1 MLTLSRKEGFVRT
14 VTLSVTVTG
23 PEEALNR
30 LATTLG
36 QSGVAWDV
44 QPTEPESRP
53 RVAVDI
59 DPRSR
64 RVLVDGREMEMT
76 KREFDLLLFFGKHAG
91 AAVTRSQLMRAVWG
105 HEHSGERTV
114 DVYIRRL
121 RAKLGRHKD
130 SLTTVRGYGYRFTPG
145 IIHVN

>member
-36 QSGVAWDV
+36 QNGFAWDV
-44 QPTEPESRP
+44 QPTEDGSRSST
-53 RVAVDI
+53 AVGI
-59 DPRSR
+59 DTRSR
-64 RVLVDGREMEMT
+64 RVLVEGREIDTT

-121 RAKLGRHKD
+121 RGKLGRHKD

-145 IIHVN
+145 IIHVE

>member
-30 LATTLG
+30 LASTLG
-36 QSGVAWDV
+36 QSGFAWDV
-44 QPTEPESRP
+44 QPTEHGSRP
-53 RVAVDI
+53 STAVGI
-59 DPRSR
+59 DPWSR
-64 RVLVDGREMEMT
+64 RVLVDGSEIEMT

-91 AAVTRSQLMRAVWG
+91 AAVTRSQLMRSVWG

-114 DVYIRRL
+114 DV
-121 RAKLGRHKD
+121 
-130 SLTTVRGYGYRFTPG
+130 
-145 IIHVN
+145 

>member
-1 MLTLSRKEGFVRT
+1 MRT

-36 QSGVAWDV
+36 QSGFAAIPIAEL
-44 QPTEPESRP
+44 QPTQSESRP
-53 RVAVDI
+53 SLAVDI

-64 RVLVDGREMEMT
+64 RVLVDGREIETT

-91 AAVTRSQLMRAVWG
+91 TAVTRPQLMRSVWG

-121 RAKLGRHKD
+121 RSKLGRHKD

-145 IIHVN
+145 IIHVD